1 MLLHKHDQA
10 RLPIL
15 HRGAG
20 RGNRAGA
27 PVKTLVHAESFH
39 LVEKIAPSGC
49 GIKDLRS
56 KPQRGEFQLISD
68 RGTAKIWQVRWPPI
82 KSIVADWLVGC
93 GRYAFI
99 LPRTEQ
105 VHLRHQAGRTV
116 RMTLPEAALP
126 ASASEML
133 GVA

>member
-20 RGNRAGA
+20 RGSRAGA
-27 PVKTLVHAESFH
+27 PVKTLVHAESFQ
-39 LVEKIAPSGC
+39 LVEKTALSGC
-49 GIKDLRS
+49 GIKDLRF
-56 KPQRGEFQLISD
+56 KQQRGEFELISY
-68 RGTAKIWQVRWPPI
+68 RGTAKIWQVLWQSI
-82 KSIVADWLVGC
+82 KSIVTDWLVSC

-105 VHLRHQAGRTV
+105 VHLRHQTGRTV

-126 ASASEML
+126 ASVSEML